1 MAEQRL
7 KYIIEIDESSLTE
20 TLAKIAKAVS
30 VGIGGG
36 GGGGGGSGGG
46 GGGGGEPDERADNVT
61 TSFDEL
67 WKDITNLPA
76 EVKAGLRQMSNN
88 FAIQARE
95 DAADLREGLKAEKDA
110 ARAEA
115 KATVLEERVIARQFA
130 LDMQVIR
137 EDMAAAKKASLEYEK
152 AQVQEQKEAAREEA
166 KAAILEDRADAR
178 QFSFDM
184 RMIAQDMAAVKKAS
198 LEYERAQIQE
208 QKDAAKAIVESQREA
223 YRMEIA
229 AFKLREEDAK
239 ALADAVNEA
248 NAVQLEIGKR
258 AGETALQDARLK
270 AHNDAAA
277 MEAVSKAMDEA
288 LENIGIRALG
298 DLERAD
304 IPEIGKPE
312 QPSSKKEEKKS
323 DDTTNFAQRI
333 SSQLV
338 TMAIGGADPN
348 SLGSVVSAT
357 GTALSMINPIAGV
370 VVSTLG
376 KLVEGLMGMANEL
389 SMFSGE
395 LFSAMT
401 GFELFTMGFKFALA
415 DMVGPALA
423 EFVQAIQN
431 VAASILP
438 FFAAQLKLI
447 LSILTP
453 LLDILSKILD
463 ALAPLAPLI
472 ELLASA
478 VRLLL
483 EVLAYVV
490 GGLLKLFDVMVAA
503 FAHGMASMVEKGGK
517 NFDKW
522 DEYTKNQVE
531 GDTFTNAFKSTL
543 RNIWIKPIKAAMSG
557 GAAGDEDTDVGQT
570 FGTNFKD
577 ETYDRLDK
585 SVDSLVESLSKFG
598 SAMSKA
604 SEDMLENGHKISMAL
619 FDSVMVN
626 AQLARDKNKGEGP
639 SPYNALPPVQK
650 MSRDEMPNPSF
661 HNRSTETFIRDAKID
676 GKSMPRPTPAAM
688 SMHTTNQIHID
699 QADEDRLLMQLMQA
713 RNEAFGA
720 IAWLNDNRLLGFM
733 NARNRVNR
741 GLLAKG

>member
-36 GGGGGGSGGG
+36 GGGGSGGG
-46 GGGGGEPDERADNVT
+46 EREPAERADNVT
-61 TSFDEL
+61 TAFDEL

-76 EVKAGLRQMSNN
+76 EVKAGLRQMANN

-95 DAADLREGLKAEKDA
+95 DAEDLRAEKA
-110 ARAEA
+110 
-115 KATVLEERVIARQFA
+115 
-130 LDMQVIR
+130 
-137 EDMAAAKKASLEYEK
+137 
-152 AQVQEQKEAAREEA
+152 AAREEA

-198 LEYERAQIQE
+198 LEYEKAQVQE
-208 QKDAAKAIVESQREA
+208 QKDAAKAVVESQREA
-223 YRMEIA
+223 YRMEMA

-248 NAVQLEIGKR
+248 NAAQLEIGKQ

-277 MEAVSKAMDEA
+277 MEAMSRAMDEA

-298 DLERAD
+298 DLEKAN
-304 IPEIGKPE
+304 IPLVGKPE
-312 QPSSKKEEKKS
+312 QPVEKEKRKSESENGMENIAKK
-323 DDTTNFAQRI
+323 I
-333 SSQLV
+333 SSQIA
-338 TMAIGGADPN
+338 TMALGGADPN
-348 SLGSVVSAT
+348 SIGSVVSSVGQAL
-357 GTALSMINPIAGV
+357 TAIHPVAGLV
-370 VVSTLG
+370 VVGLG
-376 KLVEGLMGMANEL
+376 KVAEGLMGMASDL
-389 SMFSGE
+389 SLFNGE

-401 GFELFTMGFKFALA
+401 GWELFVMGFKFELA
-415 DMVGPALA
+415 ERIGPALA

-453 LLDILSKILD
+453 LLDILSTILD

-626 AQLARDKNKGEGP
+626 AQLARDKNKDEGP

-661 HNRSTETFIRDAKID
+661 LNRSTETFIRDAKID

-688 SMHTTNQIHID
+688 AMHTTNQIHID

-741 GLLAKG
+741 GLLAKA

>member
-1 MAEQRL
+1 
-7 KYIIEIDESSLTE
+7 
-20 TLAKIAKAVS
+20 
-30 VGIGGG
+30 
-36 GGGGGGSGGG
+36 
-46 GGGGGEPDERADNVT
+46 
-61 TSFDEL
+61 
-67 WKDITNLPA
+67 
-76 EVKAGLRQMSNN
+76 
-88 FAIQARE
+88 
-95 DAADLREGLKAEKDA
+95 
-110 ARAEA
+110 
-115 KATVLEERVIARQFA
+115 
-130 LDMQVIR
+130 
-137 EDMAAAKKASLEYEK
+137 
-152 AQVQEQKEAAREEA
+152 
-166 KAAILEDRADAR
+166 
-178 QFSFDM
+178 
-184 RMIAQDMAAVKKAS
+184 
-198 LEYERAQIQE
+198 
-208 QKDAAKAIVESQREA
+208 
-223 YRMEIA
+223 MEIA

-248 NAVQLEIGKR
+248 NAAQLEIGKQ

-277 MEAVSKAMDEA
+277 MEAVSRAMDEA

-298 DLERAD
+298 DLEKAN
-304 IPEIGKPE
+304 IPLVGKPE

-395 LFSAMT
+395 LFSAIT

-423 EFVQAIQN
+423 EFVLAIQN
-431 VAASILP
+431 LAASMLP
-438 FFAAQLKLI
+438 LIAGLTKLLLAI
-447 LSILTP
+447 ITP
-453 LLDILSKILD
+453 LINALSFLLDLLAPIINL
-463 ALAPLAPLI
+463 LAPLAQALQYLFETIGIGIRFMVHAFEVASLSIGQQITKAAQTVIKDKPTFDPLGLGGKQTVLSWIVGELTGNNEEANGPNPTGQKPI
-472 ELLASA
+472 EQFL
-478 VRLLL
+478 
-483 EVLAYVV
+483 
-490 GGLLKLFDVMVAA
+490 GNLLKEQQEELSKSMKNLKDLFDGLSKAT
-503 FAHGMASMVEKGGK
+503 S
-517 NFDKW
+517 
-522 DEYTKNQVE
+522 
-531 GDTFTNAFKSTL
+531 
-543 RNIWIKPIKAAMSG
+543 KAA
-557 GAAGDEDTDVGQT
+557 D
-570 FGTNFKD
+570 
-577 ETYDRLDK
+577 
-585 SVDSLVESLSKFG
+585 
-598 SAMSKA
+598 
-604 SEDMLENGHKISMAL
+604 DMLLNGHKISMAL
-619 FDSVMVN
+619 FDAVMVN
-626 AQLARDKNKGEGP
+626 GQLARDKNKGEGP

-661 HNRSTETFIRDAKID
+661 LNRSTETFIRDAKID

-741 GLLAKG
+741 GLLAKA